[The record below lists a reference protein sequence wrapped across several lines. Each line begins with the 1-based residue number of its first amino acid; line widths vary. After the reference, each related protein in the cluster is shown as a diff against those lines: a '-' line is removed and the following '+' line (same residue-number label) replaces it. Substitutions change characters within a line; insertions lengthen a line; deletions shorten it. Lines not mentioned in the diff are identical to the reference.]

1 MLPFLVG
8 LVVYASM
15 AAGLFIYTY
24 WMRNESERECK
35 TLTLSL
41 SGGWKVD

>member
-8 LVVYASM
+8 LVDYTSM

-24 WMRNESERECK
+24 WMRNEAEKEGK
-35 TLTLSL
+35 TLTVSL
-41 SGGWKVD
+41 SGGWKVA